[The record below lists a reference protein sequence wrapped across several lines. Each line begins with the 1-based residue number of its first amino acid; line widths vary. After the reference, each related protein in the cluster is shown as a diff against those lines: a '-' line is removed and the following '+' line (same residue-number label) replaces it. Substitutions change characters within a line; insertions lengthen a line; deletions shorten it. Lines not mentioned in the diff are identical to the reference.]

1 MLQIDVNWL
10 GERPLIRRPLG
21 ILGRVP
27 TWAFRISHPRARNCS
42 RRASWAPVKF
52 PDGWIET
59 LSHGTWTSAKAPLPA
74 DAATDSQTTILQSV
88 ACPAVG
94 TCVAA

>member
-21 ILGRVP
+21 ILRRVP

-42 RRASWAPVKF
+42 RRASWAPVKNRARGGDLNDRF
-52 PDGWIET
+52 C
-59 LSHGTWTSAKAPLPA
+59 AP
-74 DAATDSQTTILQSV
+74 
-88 ACPAVG
+88 G
-94 TCVAA
+94 